1 MRAKIQATKE
11 KYLPKNPTHR
21 KILKWGSI
29 GIAGIY
35 LIAMIYHGFCYVST
49 DDAFVEGHVIPISP
63 KVSAHVSKVLVSD
76 NQRVKEGDKLLVL
89 DPNDFEVRHQVAQAD
104 LEAARAEAE
113 QAKRDLERYTNLS
126 KNNEVSKQQLDQV
139 TLRAR
144 TADARVSAA
153 AARLRQAELDLSYTK
168 ILAPISGYVTRKAVE
183 EGAFVQIGQALMAIV
198 PDEKWVVAN
207 FKETQLTHMRAGQR
221 AKLKIDTYSGK
232 TFKGHVES
240 IQRGTGSRFSLFPA
254 ENATGNFVKV
264 VQRVP
269 VKIVFDEQPDEKKPL
284 GIGMS
289 VVPEVKVRG

>member
-104 LEAARAEAE
+104 LEAAQAEAE

>member
-1 MRAKIQATKE
+1 MRAKIHAVKE
-11 KYLPKNPTHR
+11 KFLPKNPVHR
-21 KILKWGSI
+21 KILKWSI
-29 GIAGIY
+29 IGLAGIY
-35 LIAMIYHGFCYVST
+35 LIGMIYHGFCYVST

-63 KVSAHVSKVLVSD
+63 KVSSHVSKVLVGD
-76 NQRVKEGDKLLVL
+76 NQRVKEGEKLVEL
-89 DPNDFEVRHQVAQAD
+89 DPNDFEVRHQVAKAD
-104 LEAARAEAE
+104 LEAAQAEAE

-126 KNNEVSKQQLDQV
+126 KNNEVSKQQLDQAE
-139 TLRAR
+139 LRAR

-153 AARLRQAELDLSYTK
+153 AARLRQAELDVSYTK
-168 ILAPISGYVTRKAVE
+168 ILAPVSGYVTKKAVE

-207 FKETQLTHMRAGQR
+207 FKETQLTHMRAGQ
-221 AKLKIDTYSGK
+221 KVKIKIDTYSGK
-232 TFKGHVES
+232 TFKGHVDS

-269 VKIVFDEQPDEKKPL
+269 VKIVFDEQPDGKKPL
-284 GIGMS
+284 GVGMS

>member
-1 MRAKIQATKE
+1 MRAKIHAVKE
-11 KYLPKNPTHR
+11 KFLPKNPVHR
-21 KILKWGSI
+21 KILKWSI
-29 GIAGIY
+29 IGLAGIY
-35 LIAMIYHGFCYVST
+35 LIGMIYHGFCYVST

-63 KVSAHVSKVLVSD
+63 KVSSHVSKVLVGD
-76 NQRVKEGDKLLVL
+76 NQRVKEGEKLVEL
-89 DPNDFEVRHQVAQAD
+89 DPNDFEVRHQVAKAD
-104 LEAARAEAE
+104 LEAAQAEAK

-126 KNNEVSKQQLDQV
+126 KNNEVSKQQLDQAE
-139 TLRAR
+139 LRAR

-153 AARLRQAELDLSYTK
+153 AARLRQAELDVSYTK
-168 ILAPISGYVTRKAVE
+168 ILAPVSGYVTKKAVE

-207 FKETQLTHMRAGQR
+207 FKETQLTHMRAGQ
-221 AKLKIDTYSGK
+221 KVKIKIDTYSGK
-232 TFKGHVES
+232 TFKGHVDS

-269 VKIVFDEQPDEKKPL
+269 VKIVFDEQPDGKKPL
-284 GIGMS
+284 GVGMS

>member
-1 MRAKIQATKE
+1 MRAKIHAVKE
-11 KYLPKNPTHR
+11 KFLPKNPVHR
-21 KILKWGSI
+21 KILKWSI
-29 GIAGIY
+29 IGLAGIY
-35 LIAMIYHGFCYVST
+35 LIGMIYHGFCYVST

-63 KVSAHVSKVLVSD
+63 KVSSHVSKVLVGD
-76 NQRVKEGDKLLVL
+76 NQRVKEGEKLVEL
-89 DPNDFEVRHQVAQAD
+89 DPNDFEVRHQVAKAD
-104 LEAARAEAE
+104 LEAAQAEAK

-139 TLRAR
+139 ELRAR

-153 AARLRQAELDLSYTK
+153 AARLRQAELDVSYTK
-168 ILAPISGYVTRKAVE
+168 ILAPVSGYVTKKAVE

-207 FKETQLTHMRAGQR
+207 FKETQLTHMRAGQ
-221 AKLKIDTYSGK
+221 KVKIKIDTYSGK
-232 TFKGHVES
+232 TFKGHVDS

-269 VKIVFDEQPDEKKPL
+269 VKIVFDEQPDGKKPL
-284 GIGMS
+284 GVGMS

>member
-1 MRAKIQATKE
+1 MRAKIHAVKE
-11 KYLPKNPTHR
+11 KFLPKNPVHR
-21 KILKWGSI
+21 KILKWSI
-29 GIAGIY
+29 IGLAGIY
-35 LIAMIYHGFCYVST
+35 LIGMIYHGFCYVST

-63 KVSAHVSKVLVSD
+63 KVSSHVSKVLVGD
-76 NQRVKEGDKLLVL
+76 NQRVKEGEKLVEL
-89 DPNDFEVRHQVAQAD
+89 DPNDFEVRHQVAKAD
-104 LEAARAEAE
+104 LEAAQAEAK

-126 KNNEVSKQQLDQV
+126 KNNEVSKQQLDQAE
-139 TLRAR
+139 LRAR

-153 AARLRQAELDLSYTK
+153 AARLRQAELDVSYTK
-168 ILAPISGYVTRKAVE
+168 ILAPVSGYVTKKAVE

-207 FKETQLTHMRAGQR
+207 FKETQLTHMRAGQ
-221 AKLKIDTYSGK
+221 KVKIKIDTYSGK
-232 TFKGHVES
+232 TFKGHVDS

-269 VKIVFDEQPDEKKPL
+269 VKIVFDEQPDGKKSL
-284 GIGMS
+284 GVGMS